1 MTNQVS
7 EAIGHALS
15 PHTMSYSRNSN
26 VSTNPDQ
33 PAHPII
39 APPQHVIE
47 TLVPPHRRRYA
58 KRTFRRFAT
67 AFNASLGRV
76 EYLYQCQE
84 NPFVDPDGNVDL
96 SGAKGGGDSGNS
108 VMDLETPVSF
118 SLPSMLFGENDAP
131 GLCCLQILNFL
142 ADAHNKL
149 LTDMGLTGFE
159 GGGGARG
166 RGRGRGRGAVEI
178 TAVAVATTGDATAAA
193 PADDPATD
201 RKPSASGTT
210 AGVAVAQNL
219 TAATVAAAAG
229 GDAAGGPV
237 IPTTLETP
245 LDVVRR
251 QVSHMLDLML
261 SAFIGT
267 YRCTW
272 VNSVCMFCGIIQIDF
287 IAHIPTRTA
296 QPTFAVDY
304 VRP

>member
-1 MTNQVS
+1 
-7 EAIGHALS
+7 
-15 PHTMSYSRNSN
+15 MSYGRNSN
-26 VSTNPDQ
+26 FLTNPDQ
-33 PAHPII
+33 SAHPI

-47 TLVPPHRRRYA
+47 TLVSPHRRRHA

-108 VMDLETPVSF
+108 IMDLETPVSF

-142 ADAHNKL
+142 TDAHNKL

-159 GGGGARG
+159 GGGGA
-166 RGRGRGRGAVEI
+166 RGRGRGAVEI

-201 RKPSASGTT
+201 RKPPASGTV
-210 AGVAVAQNL
+210 AGVAVAQKL

-237 IPTTLETP
+237 MPTTLETP

-251 QVSHMLDLML
+251 QVSHMLD
-261 SAFIGT
+261 
-267 YRCTW
+267 
-272 VNSVCMFCGIIQIDF
+272 
-287 IAHIPTRTA
+287 
-296 QPTFAVDY
+296 
-304 VRP
+304 